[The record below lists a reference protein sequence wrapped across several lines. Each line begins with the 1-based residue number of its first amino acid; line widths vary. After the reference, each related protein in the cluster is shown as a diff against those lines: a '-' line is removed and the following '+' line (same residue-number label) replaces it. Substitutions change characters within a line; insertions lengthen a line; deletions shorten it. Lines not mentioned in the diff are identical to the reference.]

1 MSEFTETP
9 PDAGAETTATAA
21 ATAAPTPTPTPAPA
35 PAQSST
41 RARAEARRRRI
52 LERSQNRMQAVS
64 GGIVNPPKAKA
75 VEKAAVTE
83 TVTETET
90 EEVVAD
96 VSNDDED
103 EEPTFTD
110 INATE
115 ISASVVVSA
124 SAVKETDESEAEAGD
139 DAITVT
145 EAAIAIA
152 AATAL
157 AVAAE
162 MKSPSPAKSSST
174 SARQLQMRRRRYRQK
189 AAAAKEAKAAAV
201 AVAGGEGEGKETEAP
216 VSAAAAAV
224 ETPVVVAE
232 EKPKPAVAVSAK
244 PVAGSKS
251 TEEKEKKKYLG
262 VAKMRRKRLAEEKA
276 KQEAALES
284 KLDSD
289 LHNSSTSSEDMAK
302 LQAMQ
307 RKLKPTIALKPI
319 LFQLLT
325 VVALFLVGFDVG
337 VQNHAIVN
345 QNVDFASASVSGEN
359 VVISNLAFVDH
370 GIGALSLFGASKAPS
385 GVESVVMASAA
396 AGFKAEDIIIVQE
409 EEEDEFGNTSAG
421 NGAGTKK
428 PAGAHQSTSS
438 TSNIDPLFGVDFDK
452 LTAGSGIFMM
462 LARLAVSIHRSI
474 MYLCYTMPLSFV
486 SSLTSTP
493 KRLIGSPPIW
503 FLLAVLIRYLGK
515 HVLAGG
521 VEIMS
526 LEEGLNLE
534 AKMEE
539 QFSGMSGGGG
549 GDKKKPDL
557 ASSIADTNFVSM
569 GTNFVKNFITTKFPK
584 MALLVTVLK
593 DAKNDMYVVLGGFF
607 VGLVVPS
614 AWVVASTTIASDEL

>member
-1 MSEFTETP
+1 MSDFTETP

-21 ATAAPTPTPTPAPA
+21 ATAAPTPTPAPA

-83 TVTETET
+83 TVTETE
-90 EEVVAD
+90 EVVAD

-124 SAVKETDESEAEAGD
+124 SASAVEETDEAEAEAGD
-139 DAITVT
+139 DANTAT
-145 EAAIAIA
+145 EAATATVTDPA
-152 AATAL
+152 AV

-162 MKSPSPAKSSST
+162 VKSPSPAKSSST

-189 AAAAKEAKAAAV
+189 AAAAKEAKAA

-396 AGFKAEDIIIVQE
+396 AGFKADDIIIVQE

-486 SSLTSTP
+486 SSLFSAP

-503 FLLAVLIRYLGK
+503 FLLAVLIRYVGK